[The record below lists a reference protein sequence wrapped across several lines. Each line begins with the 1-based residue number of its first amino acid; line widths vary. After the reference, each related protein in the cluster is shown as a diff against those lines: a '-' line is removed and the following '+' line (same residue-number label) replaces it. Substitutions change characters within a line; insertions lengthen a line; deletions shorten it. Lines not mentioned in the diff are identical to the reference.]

1 MKNLTKTTAFWLTVA
16 LSLLLFA
23 ATCWSAIFQISA
35 PYWTESIGY
44 FLLTYLCIQEFSKK
58 VADLN
63 PWMIGLAAALG
74 QLLIQVPMRIIDFR
88 GCFGSLMVVVS
99 CFIAIVL
106 AVVCYKDRRPYS
118 FILSYIILTMFNCI
132 MPGMW
137 DSYVLSL

>member
-1 MKNLTKTTAFWLTVA
+1 MKNLTKTTAFCMTVA

>member
-1 MKNLTKTTAFWLTVA
+1 MKNLTKTTAFCMTVA

-23 ATCWSAIFQISA
+23 ATCWTAIFQISA

-63 PWMIGLAAALG
+63 PWMIGIAAALG

-99 CFIAIVL
+99 CFIAMVL
-106 AVVCYKDRRPYS
+106 AVICYKDHRPYS

-132 MPGMW
+132 VPGMW

>member
-1 MKNLTKTTAFWLTVA
+1 
-16 LSLLLFA
+16 
-23 ATCWSAIFQISA
+23 
-35 PYWTESIGY
+35 
-44 FLLTYLCIQEFSKK
+44 
-58 VADLN
+58 
-63 PWMIGLAAALG
+63 
-74 QLLIQVPMRIIDFR
+74 
-88 GCFGSLMVVVS
+88 MVVVS

>member
-1 MKNLTKTTAFWLTVA
+1 MKNLTKTTAFCMTVA

-132 MPGMW
+132 VPGMW
-137 DSYVLSL
+137 DTYVLSL